1 MKDAWPSPICLFYIL
16 QEEEEEETAFQECLT
31 DVAIWRQIS
40 SSSNFTQVQFT
51 V

>member
-1 MKDAWPSPICLFYIL
+1 MAITNLFVFIL

-40 SSSNFTQVQFT
+40 SSSNFTQVPFT